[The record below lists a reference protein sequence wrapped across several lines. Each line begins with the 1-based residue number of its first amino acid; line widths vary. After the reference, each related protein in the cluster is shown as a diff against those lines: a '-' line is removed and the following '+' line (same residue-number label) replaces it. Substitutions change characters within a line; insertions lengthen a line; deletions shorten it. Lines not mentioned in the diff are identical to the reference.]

1 MATKKTTKAVEN
13 IEENVAET
21 TTKATKATAKKTAAK
36 ATKTAA
42 AKTTAT
48 KATTKT
54 TAKKTTTKKDMKVST
69 FIEYYGK
76 QVDQKDVIAN
86 VKKAWTK
93 KGNKI
98 GDIKTLELY
107 VKPEEAAVYYVI
119 NGTEGGAVAF

>member
-1 MATKKTTKAVEN
+1 MKMATKKTTKAVEN
-13 IEENVAET
+13 IAET
-21 TTKATKATAKKTAAK
+21 TEKATTKKTAAK
-36 ATKTAA
+36 TATKTATTKTA
-42 AKTTAT
+42 AKTA
-48 KATTKT
+48 TKT

>member
-13 IEENVAET
+13 IAET
-21 TTKATKATAKKTAAK
+21 TEKATTKKTAAK
-36 ATKTAA
+36 TATKTATTKTA
-42 AKTTAT
+42 AKTA
-48 KATTKT
+48 TKT

>member
-13 IEENVAET
+13 IAENVAET

-48 KATTKT
+48 KA